1 MISKTTDMSTPMK
14 IAGLLPKAILSVGFS
29 ALLILVTGLCVFTPS
44 LLLLRQLSDY
54 TFYIML
60 GMLVLGFSA
69 FLVRQERIM
78 VVSLLCCCVLCLH
91 LKGSANQQMRLAVVT
106 SNPSLKISHISLGNA
121 ENDYDKVIDYIAH
134 LDADIISFQELTPD
148 WNAQLIKKLSPEYK
162 YIRTMTRLDPYG
174 MGFFSKISFHTLDTV
189 YYHDVPALIGSI
201 MLDNDHHCTLVS
213 CTVIPPVN
221 QAAFKTI
228 SKHFSYLT
236 AYMKNLEGGVIVLG
250 DLHLPPWAAE
260 IQQFKIEA
268 NLQDSRRDTN
278 PRNLDGSFSL
288 PRIPVE
294 HIFYDQK
301 FECTSFSELGN
312 SVVGRLGITGTYQ
325 IHNSN
330 VESVQ

>member
-1 MISKTTDMSTPMK
+1 MSAPIK
-14 IAGLLPKAILSVGFS
+14 LAGLLPKAIVSVGIS
-29 ALLILVTGLCVFTPS
+29 ALLILLTGLCVFTPS

-60 GMLVLGFSA
+60 GMLVLGFTA

-78 VVSLLCCCVLCLH
+78 MVSLLCCCVLCLH
-91 LKGSANQQMRLAVVT
+91 LKGSANKQMRLAVVT

-121 ENDYDKVIDYIAH
+121 ENDYDKVIDYITH

-148 WNAQLIKKLSPEYK
+148 WNAQLIKKLSPEYT

-174 MGFFSKISFHTLDTV
+174 MGFFSKIAFQSLDTI
-189 YYHDVPALIGSI
+189 YFHDVPSLIGSI
-201 MLDNDHHCTLVS
+201 KLTNDHLCTIMS
-213 CTVIPPVN
+213 CTVMPPVN
-221 QAAFKTI
+221 QAAFARI

-236 AYMKNLEGGVIVLG
+236 EYMKVFEGSVIVLG

-260 IQQFKIEA
+260 IQQFKVQA
-268 NLQDSRRDTN
+268 NLLDSRRDTN

-294 HIFYDQK
+294 HIFYGHK

-325 IHNSN
+325 IHNSD

>member
-1 MISKTTDMSTPMK
+1 MK
-14 IAGLLPKAILSVGFS
+14 LTGLFTKAIFSVGFS
-29 ALLILVTGLCVFTPS
+29 ALLILVTGLCIFTPS
-44 LLLLRQLSDY
+44 LMFLRQLSDY

-60 GMLVLGFSA
+60 GMLVLGFSS
-69 FLVRQERIM
+69 FLLRQERIM
-78 VVSLLCCCVLCLH
+78 VVSLLCCCVLCLY

-106 SNPSLKISHISLGNA
+106 SNPSLKIAHISLGNA

-148 WNAQLIKKLSPEYK
+148 WNAQLTQRLSPEFK
-162 YIRTMTRLDPYG
+162 YISTMTRLDPYG
-174 MGFFSKISFHTLDTV
+174 MGFFSKISIHKLDTV
-189 YYHDVPALIGSI
+189 YYHDVPALIGSVS
-201 MLDNDHHCTLVS
+201 LDVEHECTIVS

-236 AYMKNLEGGVIVLG
+236 TYINNLEGGVIVLG

-260 IQQFKIEA
+260 IQQFKNQA
-268 NLQDSRRDTN
+268 NLLDSRRDTN

-294 HIFYDQK
+294 HIFYGHK